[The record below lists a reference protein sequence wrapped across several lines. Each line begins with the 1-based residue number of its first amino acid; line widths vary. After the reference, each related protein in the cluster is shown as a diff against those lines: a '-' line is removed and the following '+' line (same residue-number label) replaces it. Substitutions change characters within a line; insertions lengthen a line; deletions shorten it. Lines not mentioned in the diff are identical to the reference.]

1 MGSIWSFSRSLL
13 YPVTAILV
21 ALAVLPV
28 ALSGWVFVTSN
39 REQVATLEKQVL
51 NRQSAGLAREVEMF
65 FLDTVERIETVA
77 LAIGR
82 GWEAGKEAPP
92 GASQVLGDLIRG
104 NRNIVMLRLLDLTGE
119 GGFVQDRELSVPL
132 EGALGDLLQEAF
144 AANLQGRVVR
154 HDLVRLHD
162 GPAVA
167 AVSVPVRDA
176 GGRTV
181 GSLQGVVSLDWVA
194 GRLADEASPGVT
206 VDIVDRHG
214 TVLFSTMRDRMGR
227 DASNHPLVEQFRQAP
242 VRITR
247 TYVDPVA
254 DDAPEVLGSLTPV
267 DSVDWAVVSAR
278 DMRVAFAAVHN
289 MARRTGAL
297 ALLTGLVATA
307 AGIVLARR
315 ITLPVRRLAEV
326 SSAMAEG
333 DLARRVTVS
342 TRNELGRLAANFNVM
357 AGEVEQMVTSLRV
370 ALREN
375 QELLVE
381 SIRALAAAIDA
392 KSPYTRGHSERVS
405 NYAVAI
411 ARRLG
416 LAPAEV
422 RNVEI
427 AALLH
432 DVGKIG
438 IEDAILQKPDVLTEA
453 EFVQM
458 RAHPL
463 KGAAIVGSIKRLRD
477 MLPGIRSHH
486 ENWSGGGYPD
496 GLVGEEIPLIARII
510 AAADVLDAMTT
521 TRPYQ
526 KAMPLQQVLAR
537 LRELAGAK
545 LDPRVVDALFEAL
558 RAGELVLQENMEV
571 A

>member
-1 MGSIWSFSRSLL
+1 MGSVWPFSRSLL

-28 ALSGWVFVTSN
+28 VLSGWGFVTSN

-65 FLDTVERIETVA
+65 FLDSVERIETVA
-77 LAIGR
+77 LAVGR
-82 GWEAGKEAPP
+82 GWVPGKEAPA

-104 NRNIVMLRLLDLTGE
+104 NRNIVMLRLLDLEGA
-119 GGFVQDRELSVPL
+119 GGFVQDRELSEVV
-132 EGALGDLLQEAF
+132 ERALADLLQEAF
-144 AANLQGRVVR
+144 SVNLRGRSVR
-154 HDLVRLHD
+154 HNLVRL
-162 GPAVA
+162 GEGTAA
-167 AVSVPVRDA
+167 AVVSFPVLDIA
-176 GGRTV
+176 GRTV
-181 GSLQGVVSLDWVA
+181 GSLQGVVSLDWLA
-194 GRLADEASPGVT
+194 GRLVDEGTPGVT
-206 VDIVDRHG
+206 VDVVDRQG
-214 TVLFSTMRDRMGR
+214 TVLFSTVRERVGR
-227 DASNHPLVEQFRQAP
+227 NAARHPLVEQFLQAP

-247 TYVDPVA
+247 TYNDPVA
-254 DDAPEVLGSLTPV
+254 ADAPEVLGSLTPV
-267 DSVDWAVVSAR
+267 DGVDWAVVSAR
-278 DMRVAFAAVHN
+278 DMRVAFAAVHS
-289 MARRTGAL
+289 MARRTWLLAL
-297 ALLTGLVATA
+297 AMGLIAMV
-307 AGIVLARR
+307 AGIVMARR

-333 DLARRVTVS
+333 DLARRVSVT

-357 AGEVEQMVTSLRV
+357 ASEVEQTVTSLRA

-405 NYAVAI
+405 KYSVAI

-416 LAPAEV
+416 LRPSEI

-438 IEDAILQKPDVLTEA
+438 IEDAILQKPDVLTEE
-453 EFVQM
+453 EFGQM
-458 RAHPL
+458 RRHPL
-463 KGAAIVGSIKRLRD
+463 KGAAIVGSIKRLRE

-486 ENWSGGGYPD
+486 ESWNGGGYPD
-496 GLVGEEIPLIARII
+496 GLAGEQIPLIARII
-510 AAADVLDAMTT
+510 TAADVLDAMTT

-526 KAMPLQQVLAR
+526 KAMPLDAVLVR

-545 LDPRVVDALFEAL
+545 LDPRVVDALFEAS
-558 RAGELVLQENMEV
+558 RAGELVPLEAMEV